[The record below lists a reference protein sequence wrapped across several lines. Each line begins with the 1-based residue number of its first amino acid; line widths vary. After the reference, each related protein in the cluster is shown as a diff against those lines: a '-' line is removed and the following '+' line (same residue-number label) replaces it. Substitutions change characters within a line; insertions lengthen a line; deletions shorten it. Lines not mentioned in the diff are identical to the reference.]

1 MFRLLLAPL
10 EGYTD
15 AALRTLCY
23 RHGADS
29 TFTEMTH
36 VDSLIRGN
44 RLAHSRIA
52 AHDSTPVH
60 IQLLTGREEQL
71 ERFLDGFSSFEGFEG
86 FNLNLSCPSPDVIR
100 QGKGAAMIKRVA
112 KTGRLTS
119 AIRRRGYHVSL
130 KLRLGTN
137 QYEKEMK
144 VYLAAIRGADA
155 DFVVVHAKTASDDSL
170 LPADSSVYPECVEA
184 AGGVPIIANGD
195 VNSPEKVEALRR
207 LGVAGVMIGRA
218 AIHDPAIFDSIKNR
232 LGMND
237 PPKLL
242 PDRAELV
249 REYDTLY
256 SHFGEERYKH
266 NFVRALDSDIRNIIY

>member
-44 RLAHSRIA
+44 RLALSRIA

-112 KTGRLTS
+112 KTGRLAS

-130 KLRLGTN
+130 KIRLGMN
-137 QYEKEMK
+137 NHEKEMK

-155 DFVVVHAKTASDDSL
+155 DFVVVHAKTASDDSR

-218 AIHDPAIFDSIKNR
+218 AIHDPTIFDSIKNR

-242 PDRAELV
+242 SNRAELV

-256 SHFGEERYKH
+256 NRFGEESYKH
-266 NFVRALDSDIRNIIY
+266 NFVRALDSDIRNINY